1 MDGLMGGGT
10 KCDDLC
16 VTCNAHQKV
25 SPMEETLNNQV
36 DKLAQTDGIRETS

>member
-16 VTCNAHQKV
+16 VTCNAHQKA

-36 DKLAQTDGIRETS
+36 DKLAQPDGIRETS